1 MFKNLQDWMIGWAD
15 SPSCGWALF
24 GLAFA
29 ESSFFP
35 VPPDLL
41 LIALGIA
48 RPEKAL
54 LYALLCSVGS
64 VMGGIAGFY
73 IGRFFMDSLGRR
85 ILEFYGVTDK
95 FNIIGDRFKKF
106 DAIAIGIAGFTP
118 IPYKVFTIAAGAFGI
133 NLLRFVLVSIISRS
147 ARFFLVGVL
156 LMIFG
161 APIQQFLESYFNII
175 SIIFVVVLI
184 LGFIL
189 VKKFSRV
196 GA

>member
-1 MFKNLQDWMIGWAD
+1 MFKGLQDWMIGWAD
-15 SPSCGWALF
+15 SSSGGWALF
-24 GLAFA
+24 WLAFA

-35 VPPDLL
+35 VPPDVL

-54 LYALLCSVGS
+54 LYALLCSAGS
-64 VMGGIAGFY
+64 VIGGIAGFY
-73 IGRFFMDSLGRR
+73 IGRFFMDSLGCR

-95 FNIIGDRFKKF
+95 FNIIGDRFKKY
-106 DAIAIGIAGFTP
+106 DALAVGVAGFTP

-133 NLLRFVLVSIISRS
+133 NFLRFVLASIVSRS
-147 ARFFLVGVL
+147 TRFFLVAVL

-161 APIQQFLESYFNII
+161 TTIQSFLERYFNIF
-175 SIIFVVVLI
+175 SIIFIAILI